1 MKSIRHCRIERE
13 IVFSNKK
20 VINVAVENPTL
31 LRLLLEE
38 LENPDD
44 TSSYA
49 FHFYSDDKELLFE
62 KNCVFIK
69 DCFCPEMDEKKIAA
83 FIQKDI
89 ASRISEEDQVHL
101 QRITNEFAALISDIS
116 SEYPIPVEIDSETPF
131 QTLLKAFSIT
141 PIGRGDSYLETLIL
155 RIQVLAF
162 VLKRECF
169 IFYNLLDYLTEE
181 EWDSFC
187 KEMRRLELVFFVLSS
202 HSPCR
207 IFPNEAL
214 IKIDEDNFQLQ
225 IDSEGENH

>member
-69 DCFCPEMDEKKIAA
+69 DCFCLEMDEKKIAA

-89 ASRISEEDQVHL
+89 ASRISEEDQK
-101 QRITNEFAALISDIS
+101 RIFE
-116 SEYPIPVEIDSETPF
+116 
-131 QTLLKAFSIT
+131 
-141 PIGRGDSYLETLIL
+141 R
-155 RIQVLAF
+155 
-162 VLKRECF
+162 
-169 IFYNLLDYLTEE
+169 FYRVD
-181 EWDSFC
+181 
-187 KEMRRLELVFFVLSS
+187 KS
-202 HSPCR
+202 HSKAIGGTGLGLSIVKHGTMFLGADMKVESTLGEGSRFILTLP
-207 IFPNEAL
+207 E
-214 IKIDEDNFQLQ
+214 DE
-225 IDSEGENH
+225 